1 MDARFGLS
9 GWILLRVMKHQCT
22 ACWRE
27 FSDDS
32 GEPPSSGRV
41 HCVFCGARISRRGPT
56 ARIRNAVPFSKD
68 VPREE
73 AFALGV
79 IGGGGRSY
87 PDTLRQ
93 FRVRPSEPRQS
104 DTLIPTTSQGAD
116 ADVERPSLESQ
127 RAPWQVGSF
136 WVSLT
141 AGLVVGV
148 GLASGAASFLRRE
161 AGSPRA
167 ASPLEL
173 SAPRVASPAAA
184 PAPAP
189 ASPSALPPSCAVVA
203 SASAAPAPK
212 VAAVPPFNPLLERR
226 GLLDRARAAQRQYR
240 LLDAERSYRRVLA
253 QAPQDSEALAGL
265 GELEILRGSAQA
277 ADAHF
282 KAALAANAD
291 YIPALI
297 AVADAQW
304 YAGRGREAQQAY
316 RNIVDSYAADLYP
329 PYVAQ
334 RSEAA
339 IVPDC
344 GVEH

>member
-1 MDARFGLS
+1 
-9 GWILLRVMKHQCT
+9 MKHQCT

-32 GEPPSSGRV
+32 GEPPASGRV
-41 HCVFCGARISRRGPT
+41 HCVFCGARISQRGPT

-73 AFALGV
+73 AFALG
-79 IGGGGRSY
+79 IIAGGSSSY

-93 FRVRPSEPRQS
+93 FQVRPSEPRQN
-104 DTLIPTTSQGAD
+104 DTLIPITSSGAEGG
-116 ADVERPSLESQ
+116 VEQESLEPQ

-136 WVSLT
+136 WLSLS

-148 GLASGAASFLRRE
+148 AVASGAASFLRRDV
-161 AGSPRA
+161 GPTR
-167 ASPLEL
+167 
-173 SAPRVASPAAA
+173 AAA
-184 PAPAP
+184 PPPQLSPPPVAAP
-189 ASPSALPPSCAVVA
+189 ASASPSPLAPGCAA
-203 SASAAPAPK
+203 ATSASAAPAPK
-212 VAAVPPFNPLLERR
+212 VTPAPPFNPLMERR

-265 GELEILRGSAQA
+265 GELEVLRGSLEA

-304 YAGRGREAQQAY
+304 YGGRGREAQQAY

-339 IVPDC
+339 VVPDC
-344 GVEH
+344 GIEH

>member
-1 MDARFGLS
+1 
-9 GWILLRVMKHQCT
+9 MKHQCT

-32 GEPPSSGRV
+32 GDPPASGRV
-41 HCVFCGARISRRGPT
+41 HCVFCGARIPLRRPT
-56 ARIRNAVPFSKD
+56 PHVRNAVPFSKD

-79 IGGGGRSY
+79 IGGGGASY

-93 FRVRPSEPRQS
+93 FRVRPAEPRPN
-104 DTLIPTTSQGAD
+104 DTLIPISQGGGGA
-116 ADVERPSLESQ
+116 EPELLEPQ
-127 RAPWQVGSF
+127 RAPWQLGSF
-136 WVSLT
+136 WLSLT
-141 AGLVVGV
+141 LGLAVGV
-148 GLASGAASFLRRE
+148 AVASSAASFLRRD
-161 AGSPRA
+161 AGSSPA
-167 ASPLEL
+167 ASPLQA
-173 SAPRVASPAAA
+173 APVKVTPAAA
-184 PAPAP
+184 PASVTPI
-189 ASPSALPPSCAVVA
+189 PSSLPPTCAVA
-203 SASAAPAPK
+203 SASAPPVGK
-212 VAAVPPFNPLLERR
+212 SVAAPPFNPLLERR

-240 LLDAERSYRRVLA
+240 LQDAERSYRRVLA

-265 GELEILRGSAQA
+265 GEVEILRGSAEA

-304 YAGRGREAQQAY
+304 YGGHGREAQQAY
-316 RNIVDSYAADLYP
+316 RNIVESYSADLYP

-339 IVPDC
+339 VVPDC
-344 GVEH
+344 GDR

>member
-1 MDARFGLS
+1 
-9 GWILLRVMKHQCT
+9 MKHQCT

-32 GEPPSSGRV
+32 GEPPASGRV
-41 HCVFCGARISRRGPT
+41 HCVFCGARIPLRQPT
-56 ARIRNAVPFSKD
+56 ARIGNAVPFSKD

-79 IGGGGRSY
+79 IGGGSTSY

-93 FRVRPSEPRQS
+93 FRVRPREPRPN
-104 DTLIPTTSQGAD
+104 DTLIPISQGAEGG
-116 ADVERPSLESQ
+116 VGQESLEPQ
-127 RAPWQVGSF
+127 RAPWQLGSF
-136 WVSLT
+136 WLSLT
-141 AGLVVGV
+141 VGLAVGV
-148 GLASGAASFLRRE
+148 AVASGAASFLRRD
-161 AGSPRA
+161 AGTPRA
-167 ASPLEL
+167 TAPLEP
-173 SAPRVASPAAA
+173 SPARVAAPAAA

-189 ASPSALPPSCAVVA
+189 ASPTPLPPSCAVA
-203 SASAAPAPK
+203 SSAPPAANVTAAPK
-212 VAAVPPFNPLLERR
+212 FNPLLERR

-265 GELEILRGSAQA
+265 GELEILRGSAEA

-304 YAGRGREAQQAY
+304 YGGRGREAQQAY
-316 RNIVDSYAADLYP
+316 RNIVESYAADLYP

-339 IVPDC
+339 VVPDC
-344 GVEH
+344 GEH

>member
-1 MDARFGLS
+1 
-9 GWILLRVMKHQCT
+9 
-22 ACWRE
+22 
-27 FSDDS
+27 
-32 GEPPSSGRV
+32 
-41 HCVFCGARISRRGPT
+41 VFCGARISQRDPT
-56 ARIRNAVPFSKD
+56 GRVGNAVPFSKD
-68 VPREE
+68 VPRAE
-73 AFALGV
+73 AFALG
-79 IGGGGRSY
+79 IIARGSSSY

-93 FRVRPSEPRQS
+93 FQVRPSVPRQN
-104 DTLIPTTSQGAD
+104 DTLIPITSPGAEGG
-116 ADVERPSLESQ
+116 VGQESLEPQ
-127 RAPWQVGSF
+127 RAPWRVGSF
-136 WVSLT
+136 WLSLS

-148 GLASGAASFLRRE
+148 AVASGAASFLRRDVGPTR
-161 AGSPRA
+161 AAAPPPQLSPPPVAALAA
-167 ASPLEL
+167 ASP
-173 SAPRVASPAAA
+173 
-184 PAPAP
+184 
-189 ASPSALPPSCAVVA
+189 SPSPLPPSCAA
-203 SASAAPAPK
+203 APSASAAPAPK
-212 VAAVPPFNPLLERR
+212 VTAAPPFNPLMERR

-265 GELEILRGSAQA
+265 GELEILRGSPQA
-277 ADAHF
+277 ADTHF

-304 YAGRGREAQQAY
+304 YGGRGREAQQAY

-339 IVPDC
+339 VLPDC